1 MDKQKERGKRMRF
14 DLSKYAT
21 VAERL
26 AQFHKDYP
34 DGRIITEWENNYR
47 FGDAETKSKTWVIKA
62 SVYLSAGDQANELPK
77 ATGHAFEIDGTG
89 GANNTSALENAESS
103 AIGRALMV
111 MGYSMNKEPNALASR
126 EEMEKVQ
133 RGSSVVIKG
142 KLTEEMAS
150 TALDYLAK
158 LEELTT
164 KEEVREL
171 YTEAQRKAVSKE
183 VLKKI
188 ADKGKTL

>member
-1 MDKQKERGKRMRF
+1 MRF

-26 AQFHKDYP
+26 AQFHKDFP
-34 DGRIITEWENNYR
+34 DGRIVTEWENNDRY
-47 FGDAETKSKTWVIKA
+47 GEPAAKKTWVIKA
-62 SVYLSAGDQANELPK
+62 SIYLTAGDQANALPK

-133 RGSSVVIKG
+133 RGEA
-142 KLTEEMAS
+142 LTHGHA
-150 TALDYLAK
+150 DFLAK
-158 LEELTT
+158 LDELTT
-164 KEEVREL
+164 KEEVLNL
-171 YTEAQRKAVSKE
+171 YQDAKRAGVPKTALDQIVA
-183 VLKKI
+183 
-188 ADKGKTL
+188 KGKSFK